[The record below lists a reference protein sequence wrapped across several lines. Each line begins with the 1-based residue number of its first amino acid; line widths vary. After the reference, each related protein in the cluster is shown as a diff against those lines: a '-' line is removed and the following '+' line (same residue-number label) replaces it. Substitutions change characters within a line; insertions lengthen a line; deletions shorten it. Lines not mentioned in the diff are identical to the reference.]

1 MPKQE
6 RNALKAGLFI
16 VISIVL
22 IISVIV
28 GIKGIGRIIEP
39 YQIRTAT
46 FTLTD
51 DVSGLRVGDDVRVG
65 GLKVGIVR
73 SINIESAAE
82 KSDARIVLTF
92 HIPKRLVLREG
103 ARLAVQNTV
112 TGAANL
118 NLDTLGTGKPLSDD
132 AVLVGQPGAYA
143 QIMNSVSTLAPEIQ
157 SLVHDVRITTL
168 PKINTTADNAVAIT
182 GDLRT
187 QIKSIV
193 ERYNMATGRLTE
205 TLTHLRDIFGDSK
218 VDLRTTIAN
227 LKDSTGTIKEKL
239 PPIMEKMDT
248 ALAKANT
255 GLDSAQQAIK
265 DLGVTMDHAKGISAD
280 VQSILKRNRSRIDE
294 LVISVKEAGDNL
306 KFATAEIRRS
316 PWRLLYKPRP
326 GEMENLNLFDAAR
339 DFAEGAN
346 DMSDAATALRDAL
359 KDPQADPKQ
368 IQKLVDQLD
377 TSFGKFHKVEDEL
390 WKRVKE

>member
-1 MPKQE
+1 MPKEE
-6 RNALKAGLFI
+6 RNAFKAGLFI
-16 VISIVL
+16 VVSIAL

-28 GIKGIGRIIEP
+28 GIKGIGRIVEP
-39 YQIRTAT
+39 YQIRTVT
-46 FTLTD
+46 FKLTD

-73 SINIESAAE
+73 SINIEPATE
-82 KSDARIVLTF
+82 KSDARILLTF
-92 HIPKRLVLREG
+92 HIPRRLVLHEG
-103 ARLAVQNTV
+103 ARVAVQNTV

-118 NLDTLGTGKPLSDD
+118 NIDTLGSGHPLPED
-132 AVLVGQPGAYA
+132 AVLVGTPGAYA

-157 SLVHDVRITTL
+157 ALVHDVRTTTL
-168 PKINTTADNAVAIT
+168 PKVNATAENAAAFT
-182 GDLRT
+182 GDLRG
-187 QIKSIV
+187 QLKPII
-193 ERYNMATGRLTE
+193 ERYNTVAGHLSE
-205 TLTHLRDIFGDSK
+205 VLVHLRDIFGDTK
-218 VDLRTTIAN
+218 VDLKTTIAN

-239 PPIMEKMDT
+239 PPIMDKLDSV
-248 ALAKANT
+248 LAKANT
-255 GLDSAQQAIK
+255 SLDNAQQAIK
-265 DLGVTMDHAKGISAD
+265 DLGATMDHAKGISAD
-280 VQSILKRNRSRIDE
+280 VRSILARNRSRINE
-294 LVISVKEAGDNL
+294 LVVSVKEAGDNL
-306 KFATAEIRRS
+306 KYATAEIRRS

-326 GEMENLNLFDAAR
+326 GEMANLNLFDAAR

-377 TSFGKFHKVEDEL
+377 SSFGKFQKVEDEL